1 MRFEKQAA
9 TGAGSSMSKTDEP
22 SQPLFFDMA
31 IPDAKNKSAM
41 KVVRALAVAAQYDRT
56 VDNVIPLEE
65 DVTPPTPI
73 SAGPGEQ
80 QPPSDPTDGQAN
92 VAPQSGQP
100 TPFNTT
106 GGEENPEKGQP
117 QNSNATSN
125 VAKTTSFSSLETT
138 DEEELTI
145 DKIVLRPRQHKLS
158 VQSGECK
165 CHESSQGLSTGG
177 LAAAVMKDTDSLFVS
192 ACELCAKSIG
202 ESDSDLRSSKLEGG
216 LESDSVW
223 DRCQLTFS
231 WLDAESGT
239 HNSDASKDTDGRRK
253 KGAAAIALHF
263 LQSLTTK
270 SSEAAREKTTS
281 QKPEPAIALSNDGML
296 FAEVKK
302 NPNRIEIK
310 LCRDPFPFQTI
321 PLDSDQAAQKTDPIP
336 RNVAFPRLLCPLR
349 VRCPVLTAWLSVSQM
364 ESRARCLILRSSQN
378 FPPQSLDSPMQVRSS
393 RSTSATTA

>member
-1 MRFEKQAA
+1 MDMEGAGIEEVDEGGGTANAPAASGRFLRPVTRADLVHTNTNDSNPAIASTAAPGLYGQHPNAPPRSSQKGQSSLLPPPEDMPVDHAAQPLASDFLHGGAPPPPRNSANPGSPSSMSRSISALTRSAKPGLQRNSSVVMRFEKQAA

-202 ESDSDLRSSKLEGG
+202 
-216 LESDSVW
+216 
-223 DRCQLTFS
+223 
-231 WLDAESGT
+231 
-239 HNSDASKDTDGRRK
+239 
-253 KGAAAIALHF
+253 
-263 LQSLTTK
+263 
-270 SSEAAREKTTS
+270 
-281 QKPEPAIALSNDGML
+281 
-296 FAEVKK
+296 
-302 NPNRIEIK
+302 
-310 LCRDPFPFQTI
+310 
-321 PLDSDQAAQKTDPIP
+321 
-336 RNVAFPRLLCPLR
+336 
-349 VRCPVLTAWLSVSQM
+349 
-364 ESRARCLILRSSQN
+364 
-378 FPPQSLDSPMQVRSS
+378 
-393 RSTSATTA
+393 